1 MHRVM
6 SGSDDMAGSIEHDGN
21 LTGRPSFPW
30 TRLPVAA
37 LTLVNFKD

>member
-21 LTGRPSFPW
+21 LTVGLHFHGRDCRSPP
-30 TRLPVAA
+30 
-37 LTLVNFKD
+37 